1 MLVLQEVRKMDTQK
15 FPVNAQFVHAG
26 EHGVQFDP
34 NEFVL
39 LGFECPSLRA
49 FGDEES
55 HAAADKDQS
64 VASEFIVRPH
74 HRVGVDL

>member
-1 MLVLQEVRKMDTQK
+1 MESLQVVH
-15 FPVNAQFVHAG
+15 VNAQFVHAG

-34 NEFVL
+34 NEFVS